1 MKKICMTVLC
11 TAALFITC
19 AAANASEAQMKVL
32 KEHFPDG
39 IMDKDGNAVDLAKL
53 EGKAVGIYFSAH
65 WCGPCRAFT
74 PSLVKFRDENNEQIE
89 VVFVSSDRSPEDQ
102 KKYMEGSEMKW
113 YTMEHKSPAAD
124 ALKKK
129 YEVKGIPAFVLLKST
144 GELLTKS
151 GRSLVT
157 SGVDAKDLAHPDVAM
172 DVEIEEYLCGKCT
185 KMHKREVVKGI
196 RVGAQKEAAPATA
209 EKQVL

>member
-1 MKKICMTVLC
+1 MKKISIALLCSLAVLM
-11 TAALFITC
+11 TAAR
-19 AAANASEAQMKVL
+19 AHASEAQMKVL

-39 IMDKDGNAVDLAKL
+39 IIDKDGNPVDLAKL

-89 VVFVSSDRSPEDQ
+89 VVFVSSDRSAADQ
-102 KKYMEGSEMKW
+102 KKYMEEAEMKW
-113 YTMEHKSPAAD
+113 YTMAFKSPAAD

-129 YEVKGIPAFVLLKST
+129 YEVSGIPSFVLLKSN

-151 GRSLVT
+151 GRALVT
-157 SGVDAKDLAHPDVAM
+157 SGVDAKDLAHPDVTM
-172 DVEIEEYLCGKCT
+172 DVEIEEYLCGKCD

-196 RVGAQKEAAPATA
+196 KVGKTEALPA
-209 EKQVL
+209 KHVL